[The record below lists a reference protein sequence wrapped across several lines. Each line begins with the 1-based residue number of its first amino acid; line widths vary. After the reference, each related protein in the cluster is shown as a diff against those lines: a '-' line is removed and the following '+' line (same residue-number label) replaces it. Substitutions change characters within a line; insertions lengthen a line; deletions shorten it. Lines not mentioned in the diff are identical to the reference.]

1 MAFYQQPDINYIISK
16 KCGDLRQRLDMYIK
30 SEQNSNDGLIR
41 VNEFTMEDTTFLLM
55 CELYSLSSPY
65 LVIPSEKDMDILINS
80 IYSEID
86 WLKSEYTAI
95 PGRGDSLYEFHEEY
109 CNNDTTISFT
119 KILILKSLDFGVML
133 DKAIGKSIKACGETC
148 TELEGD
154 QRQIKE
160 NTLNILQNNY
170 RNQLATAYW
179 PHTYDT
185 ITMDAV
191 NEYLTLYLT
200 PEGMMNRQI
209 TKQVRAAINK
219 FKRDEESMQQ
229 LQNNQQNEIIGL
241 PVLKKANTNTDAPVA
256 DINNKMDQGA
266 QIMGH
271 PPPVTG
277 FNYAM
282 DQEHTA
288 MTHVPSSSNSYTDA
302 MDANVDS
309 DVDSDVDS
317 ETISEKEKD
326 IIRNSINQL
335 DKINEGATLS
345 PIEELKANYKSYND
359 AELNILDIGD
369 EENSL
374 FHSVI
379 CANSTNQVLTT
390 FDDSGQVN
398 HHNRVIGLRNE
409 IGKQLNELI
418 TAADTANTKFT
429 DIFKD
434 TSFDKT
440 AFFECIYDVNSSE
453 FTEKYG
459 YNINHGFNAENL
471 SATREKIQQYIS
483 KIKDIYCGDSLT
495 IQLLCIILKI
505 NISILAGIKVPTITQ
520 YNSPVSLVQSSS
532 SSAIPAFTE
541 LVSINTT
548 HTIIQYKLIDNK
560 SLYKTYYDEHVK
572 HYGISNDKY
581 GGTLG
586 KEYVKE
592 IYNLSD
598 KKEYDSNDSEWKSV
612 TINSVL
618 DNDMYDITLGEAGRQ
633 QVPGSLLKKLHGD
646 DDADMRDESS
656 LNSLLQT
663 EYTAGESG
671 IFILVKNNYQ
681 IDQDLVLVSQTIGH
695 EIHDT
700 YEVTEKNKEDIAATF
715 IHSSPLPHQTEPPM
729 SDMKGTS
736 YSPEP
741 LSVGHTAAFT
751 GVSTLTHN
759 THLQMGTPIVDQK
772 ILLKTYEIE
781 FGGRQELA
789 DYQLRPPQSDADE
802 SEPTNADKG
811 IFDSYY
817 QLDNNNAA
825 DLPYKCIAE
834 LTKIDELRQEITAA
848 EDIGQ
853 FEEKITTFSESI
865 ANENDPIP
873 DPKFAI
879 GNNVRMISN
888 HNVVAIIKDMI
899 YLKDKETW
907 GYAPFPEDGKF
918 RVEHKL
924 ELVPDE
930 TKMDIPPPAAE
941 AASSSVRPLPA
952 ASSSSV
958 RPPPAAAVT
967 QRISTRNNKGIN
979 KQLDNLNKLEKK
991 IQQVL
996 KKELAVKV
1004 FKKTMPEIDEI
1015 TKVRETKLSNLKRG
1029 IQDDT
1034 LIELQQQM
1042 VSSKSDDGSVVSF
1055 RKDAR
1060 KKYQSMPEILSE
1072 NGIEYEMK
1080 DIETV
1085 ERNNKLNMLL
1095 NNIVN
1100 FKVDSISNPTTKAAV
1115 QSKINDILYTNV
1127 SINEEGVKEEDK
1139 GELKAQLIEKI
1150 EKWVWHK
1157 EVRGEIRG
1165 IVTNHIGEDSQFC
1178 RIWGNQLKSH
1188 IRGIKEDQSDFTCYQ
1203 CVEGFNCAGS
1213 GQVEMEHK
1221 LPVTIFSQYVPF
1233 VDNFKIEMEY
1243 YKRYRD
1249 RKGAAA
1255 RKLEPK
1261 DKCDLLD
1268 PMDDETY
1275 LFYMYRYINCV
1286 FVTNDKS
1293 VKWFKHVDYLINK
1306 WIREFQIYMFMDIVQ
1321 NMKKGKART
1330 EYKRKLLSWTIE
1342 DITDLSKVTDQDDLS
1357 TIFTA
1362 NSGLQIKHQV
1372 FKRVLKCSLFE
1383 YGYSHHFC
1391 NQVKTSCNF
1400 VYPGVRD
1407 GYLQMCYDCNVNGT
1421 IKLPS
1426 VIPTYPVPRQIPGN
1440 NPSGA
1445 SDSEDLFNPDWTRD
1459 TTYQLATSDFKNG
1472 RKLENMVGSCGNGV
1486 TFIPAAIEA
1495 EKQYILKA
1503 YTGKID
1509 QDKYNKLSQH
1519 LRNVFQY
1526 MQHTIK
1532 ELITAKIMINSRN
1545 TSDNATQGSAKSG
1558 VGKIQKYVVAIT
1570 PEMIYYYNVAKIA
1583 INTEAN
1589 FQEKILKFLN
1599 GPGLIKHLK
1608 SQYKA
1613 IQKSEK
1619 ATEKATKK
1627 AAANKGGKKN
1637 KRTRKKK

>member
-1 MAFYQQPDINYIISK
+1 MEFYQQNDIINHIITN
-16 KCGDLRQRLDMYIK
+16 KCKQLREMLNKYIK
-30 SEQNSNDGLIR
+30 SEQSYDTNN
-41 VNEFTMEDTTFLLM
+41 NPFFYTEDHINWNFVHTILM
-55 CELYSLSSPY
+55 CELKSTTNY
-65 LVIPSEKDMDILINS
+65 LVIYNPDMMNKLIQSILNDIYTIH
-80 IYSEID
+80 D
-86 WLKSEYTAI
+86 WY
-95 PGRGDSLYEFHEEY
+95 
-109 CNNDTTISFT
+109 TTISDNGDSIDELVNTYAYGYNNLFSFSR
-119 KILILKSLDFGVML
+119 ILIQNSEYLRIDNHLLDIIARTIHNGCSNTCDYFDFMRDEIKKICLLRLKSHMNTRFIDFNFPFKHTTFN
-133 DKAIGKSIKACGETC
+133 D
-148 TELEGD
+148 ELVIEFM
-154 QRQIKE
+154 Q
-160 NTLNILQNNY
+160 
-170 RNQLATAYW
+170 
-179 PHTYDT
+179 
-185 ITMDAV
+185 
-191 NEYLTLYLT
+191 LYLSPFDDVNDT
-200 PEGMMNRQI
+200 VNRVVLDALRNI
-209 TKQVRAAINK
+209 TR
-219 FKRDEESMQQ
+219 EEELVHDAKLMQQ
-229 LQNNQQNEIIGL
+229 QSKDSN
-241 PVLKKANTNTDAPVA
+241 PLKRGMQYQTNPSPLKRANTKPSSLDR
-256 DINNKMDQGA
+256 INEMDQGA
-266 QIMGH
+266 QIMD
-271 PPPVTG
+271 T
-277 FNYAM
+277 
-282 DQEHTA
+282 
-288 MTHVPSSSNSYTDA
+288 SSSNSFMYDINA
-302 MDANVDS
+302 EVNDS

-317 ETISEKEKD
+317 DTISEKEKQ
-326 IIRNSINQL
+326 IIGNSIA
-335 DKINEGATLS
+335 KIDATNEGATLS
-345 PIEELKANYKSYND
+345 PIDELKQNYKLYYDNI
-359 AELNILDIGD
+359 ELNILDIGD

-379 CANSTNQVLTT
+379 CANSTNQVLKT

-398 HHNRVIGLRNE
+398 HANRVIGLRNKIGE
-409 IGKQLNELI
+409 ILNNLI

-459 YNINHGFNAENL
+459 YNINDGFNAKNL

-495 IQLLCIILKI
+495 IQLLCIILEI

-520 YNSPVSLVQSSS
+520 YHSRILSRPSSS
-532 SSAIPAFTE
+532 PKPVFTE

-548 HTIIQYKLIDNK
+548 HTIIQYKLINNMESID
-560 SLYKTYYDEHVK
+560 TYYNTHVK
-572 HYGISNDKY
+572 HYGISNAKY

-700 YEVTEKNKEDIAATF
+700 YDTYEVPEKNKEDIARRF
-715 IHSSPLPHQTEPPM
+715 IDSSTHSSPLPHQSQFLSQPPM
-729 SDMKGTS
+729 SEIKDTPGRS
-736 YSPEP
+736 
-741 LSVGHTAAFT
+741 SVGHTAAFT

-759 THLQMGTPIVDQK
+759 THLQMEKTVVDQK
-772 ILLKTYEIE
+772 TTLKTFQIE
-781 FGGRQELA
+781 GEGNREL
-789 DYQLRPPQSDADE
+789 DKYQFSSPQSDADKP
-802 SEPTNADKG
+802 SNADKG

-817 QLDNNNAA
+817 QLENNNAA

-834 LTKIDELRQEITAA
+834 LTKIDELRDTLAEA

-888 HNVVAIIKDMI
+888 HDVVAIIKDMI

-930 TKMDIPPPAAE
+930 TEEDVSPPAAE
-941 AASSSVRPLPA
+941 AASSSA
-952 ASSSSV
+952 ARS
-958 RPPPAAAVT
+958 
-967 QRISTRNNKGIN
+967 QRISPRVNKGQRALFD
-979 KQLDNLNKLEKK
+979 KLNKLEKK

-1029 IQDDT
+1029 IQNDT
-1034 LIELQQQM
+1034 LITLQQQM

-1060 KKYQSMPEILSE
+1060 KQYQSMPEILSE

-1100 FKVDSISNPTTKAAV
+1100 FKVDSISDDTTKAAV

-1188 IRGIKEDQSDFTCYQ
+1188 IRGIDKDQADFTCYQ
-1203 CVEGFNCAGS
+1203 CVEGFNCDGK

-1286 FVTNDKS
+1286 FVTDDKS
-1293 VKWFKHVDYLINK
+1293 DKWFKHVDYLINK

-1342 DITDLSKVTDQDDLS
+1342 DITELSKVTDQDDLS

-1426 VIPTYPVPRQIPGN
+1426 AIPTYPVPRQIPGN
-1440 NPSGA
+1440 NPPNA
-1445 SDSEDLFNPDWTRD
+1445 KSDSEDLFNSHWTRD
-1459 TTYQLATSDFKNG
+1459 SIYQLAKVDFKDK
-1472 RKLENMVGSCGNGV
+1472 RKLEDMVGSCGNGV

-1495 EKQYILKA
+1495 EKQYILNA
-1503 YTGKID
+1503 YTGKIGE
-1509 QDKYNKLSQH
+1509 DKYNHLSQH

-1545 TSDNATQGSAKSG
+1545 TPDNATQGSG

-1608 SQYKA
+1608 SEYKK
-1613 IQKSEK
+1613 IQQKET
-1619 ATEKATKK
+1619 AATKNARK
-1627 AAANKGGKKN
+1627 KGGKKN

>member
-1 MAFYQQPDINYIISK
+1 M
-16 KCGDLRQRLDMYIK
+16 
-30 SEQNSNDGLIR
+30 
-41 VNEFTMEDTTFLLM
+41 
-55 CELYSLSSPY
+55 
-65 LVIPSEKDMDILINS
+65 
-80 IYSEID
+80 SEI
-86 WLKSEYTAI
+86 
-95 PGRGDSLYEFHEEY
+95 
-109 CNNDTTISFT
+109 
-119 KILILKSLDFGVML
+119 
-133 DKAIGKSIKACGETC
+133 
-148 TELEGD
+148 
-154 QRQIKE
+154 
-160 NTLNILQNNY
+160 
-170 RNQLATAYW
+170 
-179 PHTYDT
+179 
-185 ITMDAV
+185 
-191 NEYLTLYLT
+191 
-200 PEGMMNRQI
+200 
-209 TKQVRAAINK
+209 
-219 FKRDEESMQQ
+219 
-229 LQNNQQNEIIGL
+229 
-241 PVLKKANTNTDAPVA
+241 
-256 DINNKMDQGA
+256 
-266 QIMGH
+266 
-271 PPPVTG
+271 
-277 FNYAM
+277 
-282 DQEHTA
+282 
-288 MTHVPSSSNSYTDA
+288 
-302 MDANVDS
+302 
-309 DVDSDVDS
+309 
-317 ETISEKEKD
+317 KD
-326 IIRNSINQL
+326 
-335 DKINEGATLS
+335 
-345 PIEELKANYKSYND
+345 
-359 AELNILDIGD
+359 
-369 EENSL
+369 
-374 FHSVI
+374 
-379 CANSTNQVLTT
+379 
-390 FDDSGQVN
+390 
-398 HHNRVIGLRNE
+398 
-409 IGKQLNELI
+409 
-418 TAADTANTKFT
+418 
-429 DIFKD
+429 
-434 TSFDKT
+434 
-440 AFFECIYDVNSSE
+440 
-453 FTEKYG
+453 
-459 YNINHGFNAENL
+459 
-471 SATREKIQQYIS
+471 
-483 KIKDIYCGDSLT
+483 
-495 IQLLCIILKI
+495 
-505 NISILAGIKVPTITQ
+505 
-520 YNSPVSLVQSSS
+520 
-532 SSAIPAFTE
+532 
-541 LVSINTT
+541 
-548 HTIIQYKLIDNK
+548 
-560 SLYKTYYDEHVK
+560 
-572 HYGISNDKY
+572 
-581 GGTLG
+581 
-586 KEYVKE
+586 
-592 IYNLSD
+592 
-598 KKEYDSNDSEWKSV
+598 
-612 TINSVL
+612 
-618 DNDMYDITLGEAGRQ
+618 
-633 QVPGSLLKKLHGD
+633 
-646 DDADMRDESS
+646 
-656 LNSLLQT
+656 
-663 EYTAGESG
+663 
-671 IFILVKNNYQ
+671 
-681 IDQDLVLVSQTIGH
+681 
-695 EIHDT
+695 
-700 YEVTEKNKEDIAATF
+700 
-715 IHSSPLPHQTEPPM
+715 
-729 SDMKGTS
+729 TS

-751 GVSTLTHN
+751 GVSTLTQN
-759 THLQMGTPIVDQK
+759 THLMGKPFVDQK
-772 ILLKTYEIE
+772 ILIKTTDIRHSAYT
-781 FGGRQELA
+781 ELGN
-789 DYQLRPPQSDADE
+789 YQLPPPQSDADE
-802 SEPTNADKG
+802 ASDADESELSNADKR
-811 IFDSYY
+811 IFDNYY
-817 QLDNNNAA
+817 KVNNKSNAA

-888 HNVVAIIKDMI
+888 HDVVAIIKDMI

-924 ELVPDE
+924 EL
-930 TKMDIPPPAAE
+930 
-941 AASSSVRPLPA
+941 VRPLPA

-1004 FKKTMPEIDEI
+1004 FKKTMPKIDEI

-1034 LIELQQQM
+1034 LIALQQQM

-1100 FKVDSISNPTTKAAV
+1100 FKVDSISNPDTKAAV

-1127 SINEEGVKEEDK
+1127 SINEKGVKEEDK

-1203 CVEGFNCAGS
+1203 CVEGFNCDDK

-1261 DKCDLLD
+1261 DKCTLLN
-1268 PMDDETY
+1268 PMGDETY

-1286 FVTNDKS
+1286 FVTDDKRD
-1293 VKWFKHVDYLINK
+1293 KWFKHVDYLINK

-1426 VIPTYPVPRQIPGN
+1426 AIPTYPVPRQIPGN
-1440 NPSGA
+1440 NPSNA
-1445 SDSEDLFNPDWTRD
+1445 KSDSEDLFNTGWIRD
-1459 TTYQLATSDFKNG
+1459 TNYQLATSDFKKG

-1486 TFIPAAIEA
+1486 TFIPDVLDA

-1503 YTGKID
+1503 YTGNIGE
-1509 QDKYNKLSQH
+1509 DKYNKLSQH

-1532 ELITAKIMINSRN
+1532 ELVTAKIMINSRK
-1545 TSDNATQGSAKSG
+1545 TPDNATQGSAISG
-1558 VGKIQKYVVAIT
+1558 VGKIKRSVVAIT

-1608 SQYKA
+1608 SEYKK
-1613 IQKSEK
+1613 IQQKE
-1619 ATEKATKK
+1619 T
-1627 AAANKGGKKN
+1627 AAAKNTTKNKGGKKN